1 MATGGDDDDDDDD
14 DDESCCKDN
23 SLELRYSGRL
33 FSVTKKLMRA
43 YTFIHKDGITYG
55 RGIHMYIRVGKYI
68 CTFRLRFYT

>member
-33 FSVTKKLMRA
+33 FSVTKKINA
-43 YTFIHKDGITYG
+43 CIY
-55 RGIHMYIRVGKYI
+55 
-68 CTFRLRFYT
+68 FYT